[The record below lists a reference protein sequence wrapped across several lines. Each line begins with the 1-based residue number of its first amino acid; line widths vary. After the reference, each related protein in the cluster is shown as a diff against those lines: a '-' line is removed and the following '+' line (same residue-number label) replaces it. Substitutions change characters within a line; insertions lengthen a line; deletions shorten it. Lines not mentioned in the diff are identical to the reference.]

1 MAAYAL
7 AQSWST
13 LTPISYVVKLYGLSI
28 AYIVHQCTPSLHKE
42 STDSLIR
49 ICNIYSGLVSPT
61 GYYGLNSNGI
71 IIVSMMTPLVLQ
83 LFQLLMQSYTL
94 KI

>member
-13 LTPISYVVKLYGLSI
+13 LTPIFYVVKLYGFSI
-28 AYIVHQCTPSLHKE
+28 AYIVHQCTPPLHKE

-49 ICNIYSGLVSPT
+49 ICNIYSGLMSPT
-61 GYYGLNSNGI
+61 GYYGLNPNYCIYDDSISTTAVPTAHAI
-71 IIVSMMTPLVLQ
+71 IYS
-83 LFQLLMQSYTL
+83 
-94 KI
+94 